1 MSLLDKICNASEAL
15 DLYRNFSC
23 NCQNFDGFKRC
34 YDYASGNTHY
44 YDNGY
49 DDNKYINTPS
59 SMQLP
64 DKKRKTYNTDYL
76 HYYYKRKKNL
86 KIGEYTCLFGAII
99 SLFGAAI
106 TSICLIVLF
115 NWTSFIVL
123 ASFIFVEVLSLVIG
137 SELTDKIFL
146 ESNSSIDVWLRE
158 HPEFK

>member
-1 MSLLDKICNASEAL
+1 MSLLDIICDASEAL

-23 NCQNFDGFKRC
+23 NSQNLEGFKRC
-34 YDYASGNTHY
+34 YDYASGNTNY

-49 DDNKYINTPS
+49 DDNKYTNIPS
-59 SMQLP
+59 SMQLS
-64 DKKRKTYNTDYL
+64 DKKRKTYSTDYL
-76 HYYYKRKKNL
+76 RYYYKRKKNL

-99 SLFGAAI
+99 SLFGVVISA
-106 TSICLIVLF
+106 ICLIVLF

-123 ASFIFVEVLSLVIG
+123 ISFLFVEVLSLVIG

-146 ESNSSIDVWLRE
+146 ESNPSIDVWLRE